1 MISTNVIII
10 WTGTNASIPA
20 GFTRETTLDGKYP
33 KAWGSQNPNTSG
45 GNASHTHASS
55 AHSHTM
61 NNHSHAVT
69 TDTVG
74 GTASGYTSGV
84 GSGYGI
90 GSGARHYHNATVTGL
105 SGGGLSSVTSTYA
118 SVDNDPPYKTVIF
131 IKATSTTSI
140 PVGGCVLTSESSA
153 PSGFYYCD
161 GSNGT
166 SDYRNKYIKGAAG
179 GADAGSTGGSTTNVH
194 TLTHTH
200 TEAAHSHSEARN
212 DIVFTEIVTNTGS
225 GALDSRHTHTFS
237 GADATPGFSGTIS
250 LTTTETVEPDY
261 KKLSLIQKH
270 TSAGTLKGAIA
281 LWLGSTSSLP
291 SGWVLCDGTKGT
303 VDMKDKF
310 LKLTNAMSESGNT
323 GGSNTHTHAA
333 QAHTHT
339 GSSHTHTFTASGNH
353 SSPAR
358 GSAGGGSAQ
367 ITDTTTHSVTNV
379 AAGTTAWANANTT
392 GDSSD
397 NQPAYLTAAYIQFAG
412 VKGGSFLLN
421 FV

>member
-1 MISTNVIII
+1 MISTNVIIM

-20 GFTRETTLDGKYP
+20 GFSRETSLDGKYP
-33 KAWGSQNPNTSG
+33 KAWGAENPNTSG
-45 GNASHTHASS
+45 GNANHTHTSS

-61 NNHSHAVT
+61 NSHSHTVT

-74 GTASGYTSGV
+74 GTGSGYTSGV

-90 GSGARHYHNATVTGL
+90 GSGSRHYHNATVAGV

-118 SVDNDPPYKTVIF
+118 AVDNDPPYKTVIF
-131 IKATSTTSI
+131 IKATATTPV
-140 PVGGCVLTSESSA
+140 PVGGCVLTAETTA
-153 PSGFYYCD
+153 PTGFYYCD
-161 GSNGT
+161 GNNST

-179 GADAGSTGGSTTNVH
+179 GGDAGSTGGSTQNVH

-200 TEAAHSHSEARN
+200 TEAAHSHSEARS
-212 DIVFTEIVTNTGS
+212 DIVFTEVVTATGT
-225 GALDSRHTHTFS
+225 GALDSRHTHTFGGNNQS
-237 GADATPGFSGTIS
+237 PGFTGTPG
-250 LTTTETVEPDY
+250 LTTTETVEPAY

-270 TSAGTLKGAIA
+270 TSAGTAKNIIA
-281 LWLGSTSSLP
+281 LWLGTVASVP
-291 SGWVLCDGTKGT
+291 SGWLICDGTKGT
-303 VDMKDKF
+303 PDMRDKF

-323 GGSNTHTHAA
+323 GGANTHTHGS
-333 QAHTHT
+333 QTHSHT
-339 GSSHTHTFTASGNH
+339 GSSHTHTFTASGHH

-358 GSAGGGSAQ
+358 GSAGGCSVQ

-379 AAGTTAWANANTT
+379 GSGTTAWADASTT

-397 NQPAYLTAAYIQFAG
+397 NQPSYLTAAYIQYIG